1 MTNSILTDKVS
12 FGQRT
17 KGGDGGRPVWTR
29 NILGRGSSKNEVLEV
44 MTVCFRNS
52 R

>member
-17 KGGDGGRPVWTR
+17 EGGEGGSPVWTR
-29 NILGRGSSKNEVLEV
+29 NVLDRGSSKKEVLEV
-44 MTVCFRNS
+44 TTVCFRNS